1 VSLRGDEPARAA
13 VGALL
18 VNVTVAPLDAGAA
31 RRALD
36 ALVSLLRDSVDGGA
50 SVGFLPPLDTGE
62 AVEYWRHVID
72 DVAAGSRVLLGAHD
86 GGGRL
91 VGAAQ
96 LELAQKPN
104 ARHRAEVQK
113 VMVLTAAR
121 QRGIGRALMR
131 AIEEEARRHGRTT
144 LVLDTRE
151 GDSSERL
158 YRSVGWQLT
167 GVVPRYARSAG
178 GGLDGSAFYW
188 KLLDD

>member
-1 VSLRGDEPARAA
+1 
-13 VGALL
+13 
-18 VNVTVAPLDAGAA
+18 VTVTIEALDAAGA

-36 ALVSLLRDSVDGGA
+36 ALVALLRDAVDGGA
-50 SVGFLPPLDTGE
+50 SVGFLPPLPPAE
-62 AVEYWRHVID
+62 AVDYWRDVIE
-72 DVAAGSRVLLGAHD
+72 DVAAGRRVLLAARD
-86 GGGRL
+86 AGRL

-113 VMVLTAAR
+113 VMVLAEAR
-121 QRGIGRALMR
+121 RRGIGRALML
-131 AIEEEARRHGRTT
+131 AVEDAARRHGRTT

-151 GDSSERL
+151 GDPSEGL
-158 YRSVGWQLT
+158 YRSVGWRLT

-188 KLLDD
+188 KLLDG